1 MNIFQNNFS
10 QKPIASFLI
19 FTILCL
25 IAGPVL
31 FLPHKAQALAAGC
44 PVIDIANT
52 AVGKAQL
59 GKYVGQSTLETIWQ
73 SATDVPTMLAA
84 VSSELKDAW
93 QKKWDYMEWGAGVML
108 DLMLHQVLA
117 MLTNDIVN
125 WIENGTEPR
134 FLTEGI
140 GDYLKEAVDNAAGN
154 FISQYLGGGW
164 LCEPFDLD
172 IKFALL
178 DVRTFETD
186 AKCSISDI
194 VDNIDDFYN
203 DFSKGGWKG
212 WIELTKPQNNFYG
225 TLLLAQ
231 AEKNKVEA
239 EAEEEAKED
248 AISGEG
254 FLSIKDCKWYDAKGT
269 MVAEQKNVRGTPIL
283 PEECKGVVVKKG
295 EKPPEKLPYLP
306 CTKKCQTKTPA
317 TVINELA
324 KETVTDF
331 QKTLRLQIA
340 AATAKA
346 GPFQVYVEAIANA
359 LVNRTMKEGFLLL
372 TGQPEKHVSIPNYG
386 DLGAS
391 EDIPEIISP
400 EEIMQDKDNAIS
412 LLAQLNLIKQHI
424 ENSLLKEQKN
434 NLAVLKL
441 ITPAYLD
448 TIFILDQIPKTW
460 PVGCLDT
467 PYYINYISWA
477 ESKKNGIEE
486 NLIPAIKEKIDQ
498 LELVEIPKT
507 IDTSNDVN
515 AAMISIQDYTNKAD
529 VWLKIY
535 ENLNDKSNTNDPAL
549 KTAQKDMDE
558 AENKV
563 ITDTQ
568 EVLKTINNTVSSI
581 NLVGLTQEVQN
592 TISDILYKANDLVN
606 QRGMA
611 IWPEPGT
618 LYADLEAAQ
627 ALKDEANGK
636 LNTCQNWIPPEEFY

>member
-1 MNIFQNNFS
+1 MSIFQNNFS
-10 QKPIASFLI
+10 QKPIASLLI
-19 FTILCL
+19 IAIICL
-25 IAGPVL
+25 LAGPIL
-31 FLPHKAQALAAGC
+31 LLPRQAAAIPGC
-44 PVIDIANT
+44 PVYDLPLS
-52 AVGKAQL
+52 AVEKAAL
-59 GKYVGQSTLETIWQ
+59 AERTKSGVWDKIKDAV
-73 SATDVPTMLAA
+73 TDVPTMIAA
-84 VSSELKDAW
+84 TKSAAKDAW
-93 QKKWDYMEWGAGVML
+93 DKKEKYLEWGAGVML
-108 DLMLHQVLA
+108 VLMLHQVLA

-172 IKFALL
+172 IKIALL
-178 DVRTFETD
+178 DVHTFKTD

-194 VDNIDDFYN
+194 VDNIDNFYN
-203 DFSKGGWKG
+203 DFSEGGWKG
-212 WIELTKPQNNFYG
+212 WIELTKPQGNSFSA
-225 TLLLAQ
+225 LLLAQ
-231 AEKNKVEA
+231 AEINKAKA

-283 PEECKGVVVKKG
+283 PEECKGVLVKKG
-295 EKPPEKLPYLP
+295 EKPPKDLPYLP

-331 QKTLRLQIA
+331 QKTIRLQIA

-346 GPFQVYVEAIANA
+346 GPFQVYVQAIAHA

-372 TGQPEKHVSIPNYG
+372 TGQPEEHVSIPSYG

-400 EEIMQDKDNAIS
+400 EEIMQNKDDAFS

-424 ENSLLKEQKN
+424 EDSLLKEQKN

-441 ITPAYLD
+441 ITPVYLD
-448 TIFILDQIPKTW
+448 TIFILNQIPETW
-460 PVGCLDT
+460 PAGCLTT
-467 PYYINYISWA
+467 PYYINYPSWA
-477 ESKKNGIEE
+477 ESQKKGIEE

-507 IDTSNDVN
+507 IDTANDIN
-515 AAMISIQDYTNKAD
+515 TAMVSIQDYINKAD
-529 VWLKIY
+529 IWLKTY
-535 ENLNDKSNTNDPAL
+535 EKLVDKSKIDDPAL
-549 KTAQKDMDE
+549 QTAETEMNK
-558 AENKV
+558 AKNKV

-568 EVLKTINNTVSSI
+568 EILKTINSTVSSTDLI
-581 NLVGLTQEVQN
+581 GLSQEIQN
-592 TISDILYKANDLVN
+592 TISDILYKASDLEK

-627 ALKDEANGK
+627 SLKDEANDK